1 MKNRHL
7 DLGDHFV
14 CDKTS
19 MSVAFAT
26 CHQYLKLVTNT
37 LDLQHPS
44 TTSTEKSIKINFKTV
59 EREKLILSW
68 DANAPTKAQLT
79 NLIKSKTSIFEK
91 SRSDKEFNPY
101 FQMAKTQEC
110 F

>member
-1 MKNRHL
+1 MSP
-7 DLGDHFV
+7 
-14 CDKTS
+14 TS
-19 MSVAFAT
+19 QT
-26 CHQYLKLVTNT
+26 CHQQIGPPAYVINIVV
-37 LDLQHPS
+37 
-44 TTSTEKSIKINFKTV
+44 TEKSIKSIAETV

-68 DANAPTKAQLT
+68 DANTPTKAQLT